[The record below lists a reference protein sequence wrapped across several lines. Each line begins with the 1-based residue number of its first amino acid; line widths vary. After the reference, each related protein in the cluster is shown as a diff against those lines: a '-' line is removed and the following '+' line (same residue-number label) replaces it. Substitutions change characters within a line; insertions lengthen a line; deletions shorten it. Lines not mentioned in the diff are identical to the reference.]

1 VNWSQQVEAELFIG
15 GKADKV
21 VFFLF
26 FYRWPRKAGFPYG
39 TMFNSRYFF

>member
-1 VNWSQQVEAELFIG
+1 MHVIGEHGLIEQVNWSQQVEAELFIG

-26 FYRWPRKAGFPYG
+26 FYR
-39 TMFNSRYFF
+39 